1 MAAKLALFLHLIL
14 PITHSHPT
22 QSDTGRFHWQHK
34 DMLKVSFD
42 TLNMAISDGER

>member
-22 QSDTGRFHWQHK
+22 QSDLGRQHK

-42 TLNMAISDGER
+42 TLTMAISGGER